1 MPAAIPVVCVAPCCL
16 VTWPRQD
23 DEVLFSYTSHPAV
36 AKYVEAIIGEDFKS
50 VHTMLINKPPEGV
63 RSGEEQQKF
72 AGSSRHPPHQDL
84 WYFPFRPVSFCIGT
98 WRAVCMRPPAQRLV
112 CQRLLFLIP
121 FVFSHFL
128 PVCRFLPVLST
139 PEGAQDRCKL
149 DGHAKDR
156 P

>member
-1 MPAAIPVVCVAPCCL
+1 VSLESIADWIVAIVCCFLVACL
-16 VTWPRQD
+16 TPGCIVTLPRQD

-84 WYFPFRPVSFCIGT
+84 WYFPFRPVSF
-98 WRAVCMRPPAQRLV
+98 AL
-112 CQRLLFLIP
+112 
-121 FVFSHFL
+121 
-128 PVCRFLPVLST
+128 
-139 PEGAQDRCKL
+139 GAWNSCTLARGELCD
-149 DGHAKDR
+149 
-156 P
+156 